1 MNLPVGV
8 LFLRFYYG
16 HLRMN
21 YPQDNVGPEQKFSL
35 VVISNVITV

>member
-21 YPQDNVGPEQKFSL
+21 YTKDSVGPEQRFIL